1 MKRIATA
8 FAVLLL
14 LAIIGWQQYQIRKI
28 LQQVAKLD
36 RTAGDTI
43 QMLSMQNMLNE
54 LFGSPIHGVEYMN
67 KLMSERLNKF
77 AYYPTERKEKQD
89 DRLV

>member
-1 MKRIATA
+1 MRRIATV

-14 LAIIGWQQYQIRKI
+14 LAIIGWQQYQIHKI
-28 LQQVAKLD
+28 KLQVAKLD

-67 KLMSERLNKF
+67 KLMSDRLNKF
-77 AYYPTERKEKQD
+77 DYYPSREERETK
-89 DRLV
+89 R

>member
-1 MKRIATA
+1 MKRIATI

-14 LAIIGWQQYQIRKI
+14 LAVVGWQQYQIHKI
-28 LQQVAKLD
+28 KLQVAKLD

-54 LFGSPIHGVEYMN
+54 LLGSPIHGVEYMN
-67 KLMSERLNKF
+67 KLMSDRLNKF
-77 AYYPTERKEKQD
+77 DYYPSREERETK
-89 DRLV
+89 R